1 MRPPEELSDV
11 EESILLALWKLRGFG
26 GNPVRED
33 AVKAGLAMEIQ
44 PQSWAEKVANL
55 HRRGFLETATKD
67 GHNVVS
73 LTPLGFSILRKI
85 EEDRL
90 QELK

>member
-1 MRPPEELSDV
+1 MRPAEDLSDV
-11 EESILLALWKLRGFG
+11 EENILLALWKLRGFG

-33 AVKAGLAMEIQ
+33 AVKAGVPMEIL
-44 PQSWAEKVANL
+44 PERWREEVANL
-55 HRRGFLETATKD
+55 NRQGFLEAGTLD
-67 GHNVVS
+67 GQSALS